1 MAPRDI
7 SQLATFRVANSCEH
21 MQDSRVADE
30 SLYNASK
37 RQALESIFLDL
48 ADERELPALLS
59 LLVDRIRGLP
69 EVALAR
75 IWLIR
80 PGDICVTCSARAD
93 CPDQTRCLHLVASAA
108 RPVEK
113 DSGTDWFRMDGSYR
127 RFPLGVRRVGKI
139 GSSGESLLLHD
150 TAEDAEWFARGEWLK
165 KERIVSFA
173 GHPLIFRKEMIGVLG
188 VFRRALIDEQEFL
201 WLRVFADHA
210 AAAIANARAFEEI
223 GRLKKELELENEYL
237 QEEVKHAHAVGGMVG
252 ESAALRKVLEQIE
265 LVAPTES
272 AVLILGES
280 GTGKE
285 LIARAIHDQSQRRGR
300 AMVLVNCG
308 AIPRELF
315 ESEFF
320 GHVKGAFTGAA
331 NDRIGRFQLADR
343 ATLFLDEVAEI
354 PFELQSK
361 LLRVLQEGTFERIGE
376 AHTRKVDVR
385 IVAATNCDLEE
396 RVRDGRFREDLY
408 YRLNVFPITASPLR
422 ERPEDIPALAATCLE
437 NVCRRMGVP
446 APKLTK
452 SHVQTLQAHDWP
464 GNVRELQNIVERAV
478 ISRRSGKLEFELP
491 TAPPLHH
498 QKTASSSNTTP
509 GSRVL
514 DYDEL
519 ARIERDNLVAALEKT
534 RWRIGGPGGTAE
546 LLGLNPS
553 TLRSRIK
560 AMGIQTARS
569 SN

>member
-1 MAPRDI
+1 
-7 SQLATFRVANSCEH
+7 
-21 MQDSRVADE
+21 MQDSRVAHE
-30 SLYNASK
+30 SLYNASE
-37 RQALESIFLDL
+37 RQELEWIFLDL
-48 ADERELPALLS
+48 AHERELPALLS
-59 LLVDRIRGLP
+59 LLVARIRGLP
-69 EVALAR
+69 EVALTR

-80 PGDICVTCSARAD
+80 PGDICVECTARAD

-127 RFPLGVRRVGKI
+127 RFPLGVRHVGKI

-150 TAEDAEWFARGEWLK
+150 TAEDDEWFARGEWLK

-173 GHPLIFRKEMIGVLG
+173 GHPLIFRKEMLGVLG
-188 VFRRALIDEQEFL
+188 VFRRALIDEHEFL
-201 WLRVFADHA
+201 WLRAFADHA

-237 QEEVKHAHAVGGMVG
+237 QQEVKNAHAVGGIVG
-252 ESAALRKVLEQIE
+252 ESAAMRRVLEQIS
-265 LVAPTES
+265 LVAPTDS

-285 LIARAIHDQSQRRGR
+285 LIARAIHEQSQRRGR

-308 AIPRELF
+308 AIPRDLF

-331 NDRIGRFQLADR
+331 NDRVGRFQLADR

-385 IVAATNCDLEE
+385 IIAATNCDLEE
-396 RVRDGRFREDLY
+396 RVREGRFREDLY

-437 NVCRRMGVP
+437 NVCRRMSVP
-446 APKLTK
+446 PPKLTK
-452 SHVQTLQAHDWP
+452 SHVQMLQAYDWP

-478 ISRRSGKLEFELP
+478 ISRRSGKLKFELP
-491 TAPPLHH
+491 TVPLLH
-498 QKTASSSNTTP
+498 QHKKASSSGMTT
-509 GSRVL
+509 GTRVL

-519 ARIERDNLVAALEKT
+519 TRIERDNLVAALEET

-560 AMGIQTARS
+560 AMGIKAV
-569 SN
+569 

>member
-1 MAPRDI
+1 MAD
-7 SQLATFRVANSCEH
+7 SGVAH
-21 MQDSRVADE
+21 A
-30 SLYNASK
+30 SLYNA
-37 RQALESIFLDL
+37 LERRELEKIFLDL
-48 ADERELPALLS
+48 AHERELPALLS
-59 LLVDRIRGLP
+59 LLVERIRALP

-75 IWLIR
+75 IWLTR
-80 PGDICVTCSARAD
+80 PGDICVECSARAD

-108 RPVEK
+108 HAVEK

-127 RFPLGVRRVGKI
+127 RFPLGVRHVGKI

-150 TAEDAEWFARGEWLK
+150 TAEDDEWFARGEWLK

-173 GHPLIFRKEMIGVLG
+173 GHPLIFRKERLGVLG
-188 VFRRALIDEQEFL
+188 VFRRAFIDEQEFL
-201 WLRVFADHA
+201 WLRAFTDHA
-210 AAAIANARAFEEI
+210 AAAIANARAFDEI
-223 GRLKKELELENEYL
+223 GRLKKALELENEYL
-237 QEEVKHAHAVGGMVG
+237 QEEVKQAHAVGGMVG
-252 ESAALRKVLEQIE
+252 ESAALRKVVEQIA

-272 AVLILGES
+272 AVMILGES

-285 LIARAIHDQSQRRGR
+285 LIARAIHEQSQRRGR
-300 AMVLVNCG
+300 AMVVVNCG

-331 NDRIGRFQLADR
+331 RDRVGRFQLADR

-385 IVAATNCDLEE
+385 IIAATNCDLEE
-396 RVRDGRFREDLY
+396 RVRDGRFRADLY

-422 ERPEDIPALAATCLE
+422 ERPEDIPVLATTCLE

-446 APKLTK
+446 APELSK
-452 SHVQTLQAHDWP
+452 SHVRTLQAYDWP
-464 GNVRELQNIVERAV
+464 GNVRELQNVVERAV
-478 ISRRSGKLEFELP
+478 ISSRSGKLTFELR
-491 TAPPLHH
+491 AVPLL
-498 QKTASSSNTTP
+498 QRREEGASSAATTAT
-509 GSRVL
+509 RVL

-519 ARIERDNLVAALEKT
+519 TRIERDNLVAALEMT

-560 AMGIQTARS
+560 AMGIKAV
-569 SN
+569 